1 MSSICLPLGFIL
13 NTCETVRNSMS
24 PAQEW
29 DALGCTSRHTLVLS
43 DITSS
48 HQAWVLQ
55 AAPPLLLIAKP
66 LYVGTHTSLPAHLDL
81 GLRSSFHM
89 ANPPLHFGC
98 CIFFKNTF
106 FLRRT
111 CLYLCRLPNAVGA
124 HINLAHRKVKNLRKF
139 LVRKNAYP
147 F

>member
-1 MSSICLPLGFIL
+1 MSSICLPLDFIR

-48 HQAWVLQ
+48 HQAWLLQ
-55 AAPPLLLIAKP
+55 AAPPLLLVAKP
-66 LYVGTHTSLPAHLDL
+66 LHVGTHTSLTAHLDL

-89 ANPPLHFGC
+89 ANLPLHLGYLT
-98 CIFFKNTF
+98 FFKNTF
-106 FLRRT
+106 FLRRA
-111 CLYLCRLPNAVGA
+111 CPCWCSLPNTVGA
-124 HINLAHRKVKNLRKF
+124 RINLAHRKVKNLRKF